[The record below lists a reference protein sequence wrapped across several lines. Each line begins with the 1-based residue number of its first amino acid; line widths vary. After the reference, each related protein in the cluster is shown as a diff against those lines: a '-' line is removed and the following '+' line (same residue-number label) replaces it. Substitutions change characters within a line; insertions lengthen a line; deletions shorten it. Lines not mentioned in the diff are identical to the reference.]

1 MNASYY
7 DEKNDPNIRVSV
19 SKSYLKQ

>member
-7 DEKNDPNIRVSV
+7 DEKNDPNIRPSV